1 MASKNK
7 VLVAQE
13 QALGLFLE
21 SLLRE
26 TEVEPAIETTVE
38 VELAPETTVVESLP
52 EVETAPSVDIEPE
65 QPDSQS
71 QPAGTTVVA
80 EDVVDQPPATTVV
93 AAKVYDEPFQAML
106 FEVAGLKL
114 AIPLVELSGVLEWN
128 DDITAM
134 PGHADFYLGIL
145 QHLGRSIPV
154 IDTARV
160 IFPPDKL
167 DKLVSDEPRQR
178 IKRIVLIDDSR
189 WGLGCDSVNEVV
201 ELTPDQ
207 VKWRPESNTRQW
219 LAGTVIEQMCA
230 LINGAG
236 FAQLLKTGQ
245 K

>member
-1 MASKNK
+1 MATKDK

-26 TEVEPAIETTVE
+26 TEVETTVE
-38 VELAPETTVVESLP
+38 VQVAPETDTIQSIPEVDTVESTIVEQDNVQQDIPSELEEATVP
-52 EVETAPSVDIEPE
+52 ESPAE
-65 QPDSQS
+65 QPPS
-71 QPAGTTVVA
+71 
-80 EDVVDQPPATTVV
+80 TTVV
-93 AAKVYDEPFQAML
+93 AAKVYDQPFQAML

-128 DDITAM
+128 DDITEM

-145 QHLGRSIPV
+145 QHLGQSIPV

-167 DKLVSDEPRQR
+167 NNLVSDEPRKR

-207 VKWRPESNTRQW
+207 VKWRPASNTRQW

-230 LINGAG
+230 LINGEG